1 MLPDPRGRTRNQSS
15 LRELLVLALC
25 FLMGSYGLLLS
36 IPLALLPLCRRPS
49 ALAGAARSAGAHPAR
64 SAAQQGPAARGNFPS
79 SLKMGEKVEQESL
92 SEQGEFCKALSAG
105 GSQRAAGG
113 GPCHSRG
120 RDSGPRLSQNKQQL
134 DFC

>member
-49 ALAGAARSAGAHPAR
+49 ALAGAAGAPGFTQRVQQRSRALPPAVT
-64 SAAQQGPAARGNFPS
+64 
-79 SLKMGEKVEQESL
+79 SLV
-92 SEQGEFCKALSAG
+92 
-105 GSQRAAGG
+105 
-113 GPCHSRG
+113 P
-120 RDSGPRLSQNKQQL
+120 
-134 DFC
+134 